1 VIPGAVLGVGCLWA
15 MGVVYPA
22 SMKAPLTCVTANVT
36 RLQNGCSCQVKVP
49 SGWAPTL
56 DVAARLGTIASAA
69 ANGRQPGYGT
79 EISRTYQ
86 GKLVTLRSVS

>member
-1 VIPGAVLGVGCLWA
+1 
-15 MGVVYPA
+15 
-22 SMKAPLTCVTANVT
+22 
-36 RLQNGCSCQVKVP
+36 VP